1 MSGGISRGRSIIPV
15 NLLLRPRAGSGGGG
29 GGGSVRPV
37 TVSRDRSRS
46 IAISLAREIIARYS
60 IDDARWRNNNGE
72 RKGKKERRRRRRR
85 RRRRKKDTHLT
96 KILQKQPKLEP
107 FGTSLAYDIVIS
119 CLTRCTQS
127 PQSRFYL
134 PPSFPSATPCSSAVR
149 FSWYLAPCRW
159 CFRWRSFYT
168 RAHAARGP
176 PSSLRRSLTIEPRL
190 TRVLSGVSPSAYHRV
205 AFNTIGRD
213 QLTGR
218 TDCLLTELH

>member
-1 MSGGISRGRSIIPV
+1 MDSKGQSADSASSGVPPVSNGISRGRSITPV
-15 NLLLRPRAGSGGGG
+15 NLLLRPRVGSGGGG

-46 IAISLAREIIARYS
+46 RYRIRGKSSRDVQSRRGGEIITS
-60 IDDARWRNNNGE
+60 IWRE
-72 RKGKKERRRRRRR
+72 KRKGGEEEG
-85 RRRRKKDTHLT
+85 RKKTHLT

-119 CLTRCTQS
+119 CLTRCTPS
-127 PQSRFYL
+127 PSRFYL
-134 PPSFPSATPCSSAVR
+134 LPSFSSVTPCSSAVR

-176 PSSLRRSLTIEPRL
+176 PFSFDDP
-190 TRVLSGVSPSAYHRV
+190 
-205 AFNTIGRD
+205 
-213 QLTGR
+213 
-218 TDCLLTELH
+218 